1 MLNVLEPL
9 MFFLFAAVA
18 IFAALGLVFTKNAVY
33 SALFLLLNFCMIACL
48 YILMSA
54 QFLAFVQIMVYAGA
68 IVVLILFVVM
78 LLGAE
83 LGEFISTW
91 LTPKTAIVSLLAFT
105 LLAITGSAIAEAY
118 RPVVHGTAVG
128 HTEEVAEGHT
138 ASPAEETEMTDEE
151 AEVVAERLRNWG
163 SVKTVGRSLLTDY
176 VLAFEFAGI
185 LLTVGII
192 GVVILGEWQRTKP
205 KEGAK

>member
-83 LGEFISTW
+83 LGEFITTW
-91 LTPKTAIVSLLAFT
+91 VTPKTAIVSLLAFT

-118 RPVVHGTAVG
+118 RPVVHGTEVG
-128 HTEEVAEGHT
+128 HTEEVAEDSTVST
-138 ASPAEETEMTDEE
+138 AGETEMADEE
-151 AEVVAERLRNWG
+151 AERLRNWG

-185 LLTVGII
+185 LLTVGIV
-192 GVVILGEWQRTKP
+192 GVVILGEWQRVKP
-205 KEGAK
+205 REDAK